1 MHLLPLPPSTSPPP
15 CSAFD
20 PTGTWSLYI
29 PLIPAAANN
38 QPSVI
43 YWRSSSG
50 PLSPSPGVGARN
62 VRGAKE
68 NKAAL
73 RDELSASGTLI
84 LWIEPIE
91 KIIPVSFYNLYPEI
105 LPPPTHTRGAVF
117 TWSVLFSFLIPFNLL
132 NVSPSVWDF
141 AEVPR
146 CEHYSR
152 TFFIHFLF
160 FFFFPFFLFFV
171 RSVEEKLRVESLKRT
186 EPTEVGVILKQF
198 CLRLCWTCALNLC

>member
-1 MHLLPLPPSTSPPP
+1 MLRLWLQSLVLEVVVVCVSGGLSSSTTPLPSSPPAAAHAP
-15 CSAFD
+15 PPSSSLHPPACSAFD

-68 NKAAL
+68 KNKAAL
-73 RDELSASGTLI
+73 RDELSASGTLT

-91 KIIPVSFYNLYPEI
+91 KIIPVSFCNLYPEI
-105 LPPPTHTRGAVF
+105 RHPPPLHTRVAQYLRGRSF
-117 TWSVLFSFLIPFNLL
+117 SVS
-132 NVSPSVWDF
+132 
-141 AEVPR
+141 
-146 CEHYSR
+146 
-152 TFFIHFLF
+152 
-160 FFFFPFFLFFV
+160 
-171 RSVEEKLRVESLKRT
+171 
-186 EPTEVGVILKQF
+186 
-198 CLRLCWTCALNLC
+198 

>member
-1 MHLLPLPPSTSPPP
+1 MHLLPLPPSTSSSPL

-91 KIIPVSFYNLYPEI
+91 KIILVSFYNLYPEI
-105 LPPPTHTRGAVF
+105 QHPPYTHAWRSIYVVG
-117 TWSVLFSFLIPFNLL
+117 P
-132 NVSPSVWDF
+132 
-141 AEVPR
+141 
-146 CEHYSR
+146 
-152 TFFIHFLF
+152 FLF
-160 FFFFPFFLFFV
+160 
-171 RSVEEKLRVESLKRT
+171 
-186 EPTEVGVILKQF
+186 
-198 CLRLCWTCALNLC
+198 LNPV